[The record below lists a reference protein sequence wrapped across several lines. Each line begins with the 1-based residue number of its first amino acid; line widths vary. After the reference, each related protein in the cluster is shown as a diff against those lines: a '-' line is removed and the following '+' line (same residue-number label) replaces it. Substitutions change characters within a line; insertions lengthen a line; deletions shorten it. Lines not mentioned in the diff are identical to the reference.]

1 MVVSRVEGGV
11 LSRFRL
17 DGRRALVTGAGRGI
31 GRALAVGLA
40 EAGATVVVAARSD
53 DQLAGTVALITAGG
67 GRASALSVDLGA
79 MTEAGAFVDAVEGQ
93 AGGSLDILVHCAGGQ
108 HREPAATFPL
118 EQWDR
123 LMAVHLRAPFLL
135 SQEVGRRQ
143 LEARRPGSHVFVAS
157 LTSILGLPNL
167 IAYNAAKSGL
177 MGLVRGFSREW
188 SGSGIRSN
196 GLSPGYVQTEMTRDL
211 FAQPQEVKRL
221 EQRIPMGK
229 FGTPEELAPP
239 CVFLASDASSYVS
252 GQLLIVDGGWAAA

>member
-1 MVVSRVEGGV
+1 MTVPDGGV
-11 LSRFRL
+11 LDQFRL

-40 EAGATVVVAARSD
+40 QAGATVVTSARSR
-53 DQLAGTVALITAGG
+53 DQLDQTVELIAAAGG
-67 GRASALSVDLGA
+67 KGAVLPADLGA
-79 MTEAGAFVDAVEGQ
+79 MTDAGALVDGAQERAEGPI
-93 AGGSLDILVHCAGGQ
+93 DIVVHCAGGQ
-108 HREPAATFPL
+108 HREPATTFPL
-118 EQWDR
+118 AAWDSV
-123 LMAVHLRAPFLL
+123 MAVHLRAPFLI

-143 LEARRPGSHVFVAS
+143 LEAGRSGSHVFVAS

-177 MGLVRGFSREW
+177 MGLVRAFSREW
-188 SGSGIRSN
+188 SRSSIRSN

-211 FAQPQEVKRL
+211 FAQPKEVERL

-229 FGTPEELAPP
+229 FGIPEELAAP